1 MIVEPVNPQSALSN
15 RSRRTD
21 WLGVL
26 SRATRTCKVA
36 NVFELAGVVQDGA
49 GDGWARECAEGHER
63 ERHACAHADFGDFAH
78 AHERL
83 SHDRDEDPGR
93 DTASTKRAS
102 ALECCTR
109 DWEQGGREE
118 RTRIKLRLRLEG
130 LQSSRRATRRS

>member
-1 MIVEPVNPQSALSN
+1 MIVEPVNPQSGLSN

-26 SRATRTCKVA
+26 PRATRTCKVA
-36 NVFELAGVVQDGA
+36 NVFKLAGVVQDGT
-49 GDGWARECAEGHER
+49 GDGWARECPEGHER

-102 ALECCTR
+102 CVSTLH
-109 DWEQGGREE
+109 E
-118 RTRIKLRLRLEG
+118 RLGTGWKRGAHPYRTETAIRGPSVFAKG
-130 LQSSRRATRRS
+130 HA